1 MPNPIHDIES
11 SIDVPPFM
19 GYLTLFLLLTFA
31 LGVSFGYYLGARD
44 AAAIVARESV
54 KK

>member
-11 SIDVPPFM
+11 SIEVPPFM
-19 GYLTLFLLLTFA
+19 GYLTLFLILTFA
-31 LGVSFGYYLGARD
+31 LGVSFGHYLGARD